1 MKKTP
6 LHYKNEIV
14 GYIEDIIYDDN
25 GEVKDAYFYLFQS
38 KYQEEVINSIQKGVV
53 ASLNENPDLEN
64 LENNILYNIELEN
77 DLLILRKQN
86 PKL

>member
-1 MKKTP
+1 MKKIP
-6 LHYKNEIV
+6 LHYKNEVV
-14 GYIEDIIYDDN
+14 GYVEDIIYDDN

-38 KYQEEVINSIQKGVV
+38 NYQEEVINSIQKGVA

-77 DLLILRKQN
+77 DLLILRKQK
-86 PKL
+86 P